1 MKQYLT
7 FTKKSSNHGQHSKYT
22 KKNSK
27 LFPTVKDSLELLKER
42 ASMISRKSILKKS
55 STPDNNTELYDEPID
70 LSSDD
75 EEIRLFPAKDSIE
88 ILNKRSKSFLKV
100 SKSRGDDQFDNK
112 VKESHTAGRK
122 QHGGNR
128 EDRGES
134 VHVKYYDTD

>member
-1 MKQYLT
+1 
-7 FTKKSSNHGQHSKYT
+7 
-22 KKNSK
+22 
-27 LFPTVKDSLELLKER
+27 
-42 ASMISRKSILKKS
+42 MISRKSILKKS

-134 VHVKYYDTD
+134 VHVKYYDTDWVIVLYYTDHSLLQYSYTGLFVILLQN